1 MYYHFAMLLLFRPL
15 IRYRII
21 GSEVT
26 PQDVCSQAAD
36 AIQALLASY
45 AQLYTL
51 KRTPSFVPYFV
62 LTSTTMKLAVG
73 AAAMRRATPGK
84 AAEIHKGVSQALNAT
99 ITHLTDMVACHQF
112 AAQALSI
119 VRHLA
124 KEGNFGVE
132 SEEEEEIVSEQ
143 DHSRGNFYLCSPA
156 VVTRDS
162 VDSVPRL
169 DNAVHQAVRSV
180 QIPLFWPLPIQARA
194 TLPEGKA
201 LHEAGFEEL

>member
-15 IRYRII
+15 ITYRIV
-21 GSEVT
+21 GSEVM

-73 AAAMRRATPGK
+73 AAAMRRSTLSK
-84 AAEIHKGVSQALNAT
+84 AVEIHKELTEALHRAVDY
-99 ITHLTDMVACHQF
+99 LGEMVACHQF

-119 VRHLA
+119 VRYLA
-124 KEGNFGVE
+124 KAGSIADANEDEEVGNEYDRSGG
-132 SEEEEEIVSEQ
+132 
-143 DHSRGNFYLCSPA
+143 DFYLSYPA
-156 VVTRDS
+156 VVSGHSSPLLHRNQ
-162 VDSVPRL
+162 P
-169 DNAVHQAVRSV
+169 QAGGSV
-180 QIPLFWPLPIQARA
+180 QTPLFWLSLAQAQVMF
-194 TLPEGKA
+194 PGSKA
-201 LHEAGFEEL
+201 LDETGFQEL

>member
-15 IRYRII
+15 ITYRII

-73 AAAMRRATPGK
+73 AVAMRRANPGK
-84 AAEIHKGVSQALNAT
+84 AAEIHKEVSQALNAT
-99 ITHLTDMVACHQF
+99 
-112 AAQALSI
+112 
-119 VRHLA
+119 
-124 KEGNFGVE
+124 KEKNIGVE
-132 SEEEEEIVSEQ
+132 SEEEEEAVNEQ

-162 VDSVPRL
+162 VPRL
-169 DNAVHQAVRSV
+169 DNAMHQAGRSV
-180 QIPLFWPLPIQARA
+180 QIPLFWPLPIQTRA
-194 TLPEGKA
+194 TLPVGKA

>member
-15 IRYRII
+15 ITYRII

-73 AAAMRRATPGK
+73 AVAMRRANPGK
-84 AAEIHKGVSQALNAT
+84 AAEIHKEVSQALNAT
-99 ITHLTDMVACHQF
+99 ISHLTDMVACHQF

-124 KEGNFGVE
+124 KERNIGVE
-132 SEEEEEIVSEQ
+132 SEEEEEAVNEQ

-162 VDSVPRL
+162 VPRL
-169 DNAVHQAVRSV
+169 DNAMHQAGRSV
-180 QIPLFWPLPIQARA
+180 QIPLFWPLPIQTRA
-194 TLPEGKA
+194 TLPVGKA